1 MWVSSLQIKGFYNLD
16 KQRTTFN
23 TKKNRI
29 HVWCNVR
36 RESLAWRSSTLCFEK
51 PTIFYTFILLNIHT
65 MNWIDLTIVVILIL
79 SLVMGFINGLV
90 KEVASLAALILGIWG
105 AIKFSDFTAE
115 KLYDYF
121 DMTGQYVG
129 LIAFLVTFGII
140 VVIIH
145 FIGILADKIVTTV
158 SLGFV
163 NRLLGI
169 AFGLLKS
176 VLIMSVFFVIL
187 NAIDARKSFLPKET
201 IEKSMFYNPISDI
214 APLIFPIIGEGG
226 FNRSFDR
233 FKKKPEQVTI

>member
-1 MWVSSLQIKGFYNLD
+1 
-16 KQRTTFN
+16 
-23 TKKNRI
+23 
-29 HVWCNVR
+29 
-36 RESLAWRSSTLCFEK
+36 
-51 PTIFYTFILLNIHT
+51 
-65 MNWIDLTIVVILIL
+65 MNWIDLAIVVILIL
-79 SLVMGFINGLV
+79 SLVMGFINGLI

-105 AIKFSDFTAE
+105 AIKFSGFTAE

-129 LIAFLVTFGII
+129 VIAFLVTFGVI

-145 FIGILADKIVTTV
+145 FIGILADKIVGAA

-187 NAIDARKSFLPKET
+187 NAIDARRPFLPKET
-201 IEKSMFYNPISDI
+201 IEKSMFYNSISDI
-214 APLIFPIIGEGG
+214 APIIFPIIGEGG